1 MGAEQFECTSNLPSI
16 EDAFRACVDQA
27 CYDYGH
33 GGYTGTIAEKN
44 EYVVIQK
51 APLPLNEAR
60 DLAGSLLVKGDP
72 RIDDKWGPAGAIPL
86 LPTGWFF
93 FGWASS

>member
-1 MGAEQFECTSNLPSI
+1 MGAEQFECTSNLPFI

-33 GGYTGTIAEKN
+33 RGYTGTIAEKA
-44 EYVVIQK
+44 EYVIIQK
-51 APLPLNEAR
+51 DPLPFDQAQGLAR
-60 DLAGSLLVKGDP
+60 SLFDESDS

-86 LPTGWFF
+86 LPTGWLF